1 MDRVV
6 LKHFILGSILL
17 LLFLP
22 LIQKTYSFVELKPLQ
37 GAFILEEK
45 PDSIQENW
53 FTGEYQLQYEKYFN
67 ENFGFRDLLV
77 RINNQIAFSL
87 FKVAKANGVVI
98 GKEDYLYEENYIK
111 AYYGTDFIGQ
121 EKIREQTDKLK
132 KIQDILKSLNK
143 DIFVILA
150 PGKASFLPEFIPDNS
165 VHNKTTTNYQVYIDE
180 FQKNNINYLDFNKW
194 FIQMKSTTKYPL
206 YAKCGIHWSKYGEFL
221 AGDSIVNYIGKL
233 RNINMPELILD
244 SVIVKNINEY
254 GDYDVGEGMNL
265 LFNIETYPMG
275 YPVFHFQPD
284 RNVIQPKVL
293 FVADSYYW
301 GMFNAGF
308 SKDIFNN
315 GQFWYYNQQIYP
327 DSYEKPIN
335 VSDVN
340 IREEVEKNDVIV
352 LLSTDANL
360 YKFPFGFID
369 ELYDAYF
376 NPNSNTAALKDNK
389 EKKIQDYMVVIKNT
403 PEWIKMVKEQAK
415 KENIEL
421 EQAIRNNAEYMVWKE
436 EGGK

>member
-1 MDRVV
+1 MI
-6 LKHFILGSILL
+6 KKIIKQSILISIVL
-17 LLFLP
+17 CLFIP
-22 LIQKTYSFVELKPLQ
+22 LIQTIHPFIEFQPLKGSFALT
-37 GAFILEEK
+37 EK

-53 FTGEYQLQYEKYFN
+53 FSGEYQLQYEKYFN
-67 ENFGFRDLLV
+67 ENFGFRGLLV
-77 RINNQIAFSL
+77 RLNNQIAYSF
-87 FKVAKANGVVI
+87 FNIAKANGVII
-98 GKEDYLYEENYIK
+98 GKENYLYEENYIK
-111 AYYGTDFIGQ
+111 AYYGTDYIGQ
-121 EKIREQTDKLK
+121 EKIQEQVNKLR
-132 KIQDILKSLNK
+132 KIQEALKSLNK
-143 DIFVILA
+143 DIVVIFA
-150 PGKASFLPEFIPDNS
+150 PGKATYLPEYIPENYNLKK
-165 VHNKTTTNYQVYIDE
+165 VTNYKAYLKE
-180 FQKNNINYLDFNKW
+180 FNKNNINYLDFNNW
-194 FIQMKSTTKYPL
+194 FVRMKSTTKYPL
-206 YAKCGIHWSKYGEFL
+206 YGKCGIYWSKYGEFL

-233 RNINMPELILD
+233 RNVNVPKLILD
-244 SVIVKNINEY
+244 SVVVKNINEN

-265 LFNIETYPMG
+265 LFKIVTYPMG
-275 YPVFHFQPD
+275 YPVFHVKID
-284 RNVIQPKVL
+284 SNSVQPKVL

-315 GQFWYYNQQIYP
+315 GQFWFYNQQIYP
-327 DSYEKPIN
+327 DSYEKPVN

-369 ELYDAYF
+369 QLYDAYF
-376 NPNSNTAALKDNK
+376 NNNSNTIVFKAAK

-403 PEWIKMVKEQAK
+403 PEWIKIVKEQAK

-436 EGGK
+436 GEGK